1 MDLSPH
7 IFFFPVAGGSHI
19 QDQFLRELLL
29 LQLAGQ
35 TFFAKDHNTVRHTK
49 QFLHFRGNHDD
60 ALAFLAHVVH
70 QLVDLILRT
79 DVNAAGGLVKD
90 NDIRLGSHCL
100 TNDDLLLVTTGEGH
114 DLGIL
119 QVGSLDPHGL
129 AVVIGDFCFF
139 FGVYDAALGDTAQ
152 NVVNQVPGDG
162 LAQEAAF
169 TLSVLGDEADTVGV
183 HGILG
188 GFDLGQLAVDVYL
201 APLLGLGTEQ
211 DLHDLGT
218 ASADQTGDTQHFTA
232 MGLEGDVLNTVT
244 GEILQTLSATKN
256 AVLDDYGARDTVTY
270 VVSLVNTGT
279 TALTGLTVTDDLG
292 GYEFEGETLYPLTY
306 NEGSIRYYVNGVL
319 QTAPT
324 VTAGPPLVIAGISVP
339 ANGNAIVIYETDI
352 TNNAPLEAGSTI
364 INTAT
369 VTGGGLTAP
378 ITAEATINTQDRAE
392 LTVTKSVSPA
402 VVSENGQ
409 LTYTFVIQNTGN
421 TPATVDD
428 AVVLTDIFDPIL
440 DPISVTFEGSA
451 WAVGTNYTYDTATGT
466 FSTLPGQITVPA
478 ATYTQ
483 NTDGTFTITPGT
495 VTLVITGTV

>member
-1 MDLSPH
+1 MATFTNFATLTYS
-7 IFFFPVAGGSHI
+7 GG
-19 QDQFLRELLL
+19 
-29 LQLAGQ
+29 
-35 TFFAKDHNTVRHTK
+35 T
-49 QFLHFRGNHDD
+49 
-60 ALAFLAHVVH
+60 
-70 QLVDLILRT
+70 
-79 DVNAAGGLVKD
+79 
-90 NDIRLGSHCL
+90 
-100 TNDDLLLVTTGEGH
+100 TN
-114 DLGIL
+114 
-119 QVGSLDPHGL
+119 S
-129 AVVIGDFCFF
+129 
-139 FGVYDAALGDTAQ
+139 
-152 NVVNQVPGDG
+152 
-162 LAQEAAF
+162 
-169 TLSVLGDEADTVGV
+169 
-183 HGILG
+183 
-188 GFDLGQLAVDVYL
+188 
-201 APLLGLGTEQ
+201 
-211 DLHDLGT
+211 
-218 ASADQTGDTQHFTA
+218 
-232 MGLEGDVLNTVT
+232 NTVT